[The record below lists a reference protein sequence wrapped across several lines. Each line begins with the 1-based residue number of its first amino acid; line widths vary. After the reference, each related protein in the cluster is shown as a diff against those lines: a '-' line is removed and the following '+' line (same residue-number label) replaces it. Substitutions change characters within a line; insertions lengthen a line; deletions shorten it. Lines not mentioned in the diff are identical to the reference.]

1 MAMGYD
7 IKEIDESIKRV
18 IEIKK
23 LLRSQKARSTAI
35 RVEGSKDVLIEGN
48 RISGFDRG
56 IEVLRSEDV
65 KAIGNQVTATRREMV
80 LDALTSIE
88 EELQEMRRGKEPTGK
103 LKGALGWLRNNVGT
117 IFTILVETGILKRI
131 SGNP

>member
-1 MAMGYD
+1 MGYD

-35 RVEGSKDVLIEGN
+35 RVEGSKDVLIEDN

-65 KAIGNQVTATRREMV
+65 KAIRNQVTATNRETA

-117 IFTILVETGILKRI
+117 IFTILVETGILKWI